1 MSYAVQVVAKPP
13 LDMIDERITYNGWE
27 GITEWEFDSIED
39 ARELFDKVQ
48 NIIYQMYPWLGEYE
62 QVEAY
67 LWDDE
72 TDNVE
77 IKRL

>member
-1 MSYAVQVVAKPP
+1 MGYAVQVVAKPP
-13 LDMIDERITYNGWE
+13 LDMADECITYNGWE

-48 NIIYQMYPWLGEYE
+48 NIIYQMYPWLGAYE

-72 TDNVE
+72 TDSVE